1 MTALANAAGWVKD
14 PAGVEM
20 EIGDGGDVPWTQKLL
35 SNAKER
41 LIISA
46 VALQRLAAIRGEA

>member
-1 MTALANAAGWVKD
+1 VKD

-46 VALQRLAAIRGEA
+46 VALERLAAIRGEA